1 MSVDPLE
8 PVQITCNGPTC
19 RIPIMLTVAGAVA
32 AAYWFKRQAEL
43 PKQKLP
49 EPWPEI
55 PRPEVDPEAYQKAL
69 ARTRQAQCVQRAI
82 GYMRANEPSRA
93 MVELHLALEEN
104 SVCRSPL
111 LQGHQ
116 THDELTGLYQLHIQ
130 NTEVPPNFAV
140 LLQLRELL
148 GLGADEAEE
157 LEKQVLKEAEAF
169 SI

>member
-1 MSVDPLE
+1 
-8 PVQITCNGPTC
+8 
-19 RIPIMLTVAGAVA
+19 
-32 AAYWFKRQAEL
+32 
-43 PKQKLP
+43 
-49 EPWPEI
+49 
-55 PRPEVDPEAYQKAL
+55 
-69 ARTRQAQCVQRAI
+69 
-82 GYMRANEPSRA
+82 

-104 SVCRSPL
+104 SICRSPL

-116 THDELTGLYQLHIQ
+116 THSELTALYQLHIQ

-148 GLGADEAEE
+148 GLGADEAED